1 MIEVTANDS
10 FVHGQYMLD
19 KGQKQEMPKGI
30 ADDLVKVGLVTLHE
44 TKQAPAPQNKMA
56 PDAANKAEPEPEL
69 ADKPAKGKK

>member
-19 KGQKQEMPKGI
+19 KGQKQEMPQGV
-30 ADDLVKVGLVTLHE
+30 ADDLAKVGLVTLPE
-44 TKQAPAPQNKMA
+44 AKQAPAPMNKMA
-56 PDAANKAEPEPEL
+56 PDAANKAEPESEP